1 MATLGHV
8 APHGRAW
15 RTQRPP
21 KSAPNLQGNRTMA
34 EVLYAALFGLL
45 WGAAALGYGVE
56 SRRSQPA
63 PVVVYGRRV
72 VEVVDERLS

>member
-1 MATLGHV
+1 
-8 APHGRAW
+8 
-15 RTQRPP
+15 
-21 KSAPNLQGNRTMA
+21 MA